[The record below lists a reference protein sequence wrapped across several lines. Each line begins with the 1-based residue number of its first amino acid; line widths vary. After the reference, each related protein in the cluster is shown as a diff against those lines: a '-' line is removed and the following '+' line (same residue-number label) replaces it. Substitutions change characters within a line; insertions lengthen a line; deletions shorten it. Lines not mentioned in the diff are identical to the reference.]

1 MRLEHC
7 GTIDN
12 NIVVKAKPVRGV
24 LPSVYILT
32 KAFRVVKVGKISFF
46 KKELYRRFG

>member
-12 NIVVKAKPVRGV
+12 NIVVTARQGCDKYQDI
-24 LPSVYILT
+24 SVT
-32 KAFRVVKVGKISFF
+32 APPTGKAFVDGRIYQGGNEERS
-46 KKELYRRFG
+46 L